1 MRCKSTPRDDAE
13 LRPLKGIDGEV
24 VRLRGFSGGT
34 SQQIPQRVL
43 RSYKNKVKGFFGD
56 EEKKHMNGNKPSSS
70 SRSLFFWD
78 RMIFFIGME
87 VMGAQRKHP
96 RFVSDL
102 AVDAI

>member
-43 RSYKNKVKGFFGD
+43 RSYKNKVKGFLGMGG
-56 EEKKHMNGNKPSSS
+56 KINHMNGNKPSSS
-70 SRSLFFWD
+70 SSRLFFW
-78 RMIFFIGME
+78 G
-87 VMGAQRKHP
+87 
-96 RFVSDL
+96 SDDFCCWHGSDGS
-102 AVDAI
+102 AKETPPFCF